1 MSQAT
6 ARAKYRSAL
15 RRFNSPSLSQ
25 KQRENA
31 ARSQASATAQYSGFN
46 GSTGEH
52 EVINPEGELI
62 PVVTPQ
68 NKPMGIGDDGYVNQ
82 GFFVL

>member
-1 MSQAT
+1 MSQSS

-25 KQRENA
+25 KQRENL
-31 ARSQASATAQYSGFN
+31 ARSQTSPTAQYSGFN
-46 GSTGEH
+46 KSTGDH
-52 EVINPEGELI
+52 EVITEGELI
-62 PVVTPQ
+62 PVVATQ
-68 NKPMGIGDDGYVNQ
+68 NKPMGRGDEGYVNQ